1 MEKYRLNL
9 TAEERNGL
17 LKLIKSGKGSANMH
31 THARILLAVDENVFN
46 DDELSKQLHV
56 SQKTIQR
63 VRTIA
68 VLEGLE
74 VALNRKKYTST
85 KRVGK
90 LTGEVEA
97 HLITLCCSTPP
108 TGRSRWTLKLLADKL
123 VELEI
128 IDKVSSTTIQRTL
141 KKTNLSLG

>member
-46 DDELSKQLHV
+46 
-56 SQKTIQR
+56 
-63 VRTIA
+63 TIA

>member
-1 MEKYRLNL
+1 MNNSFDVVVIGSGFGGSVSALRLREKGY
-9 TAEERNGL
+9 
-17 LKLIKSGKGSANMH
+17 S
-31 THARILLAVDENVFN
+31 V
-46 DDELSKQLHV
+46 
-56 SQKTIQR
+56 
-63 VRTIA
+63 A

-128 IDKVSSTTIQRTL
+128 IDEVSSTTIQRTL